1 MKNPDN
7 LLGLTIKAAR
17 EAHKMTQEQLAE
29 ASGISTV
36 YVSEIENKRTIPSFS
51 VLCSICQVLNISL
64 DSLIFRTESG
74 TVQDI
79 CRLLSRCNEKQLQV
93 IYAMIEAMLKTGL

>member
-1 MKNPDN
+1 MKSPDN

-64 DSLIFRTESG
+64 DKIGRAH
-74 TVQDI
+74 V
-79 CRLLSRCNEKQLQV
+79 
-93 IYAMIEAMLKTGL
+93 